1 MWLMKVYSF
10 VLAIPWLQHQD
21 CRSLEEFSLWTS
33 GYFTIDPFGM
43 SPEPTISWCARPS
56 LSVSCMNFWITE
68 DGHGLSEVTQLLPG
82 GELIVF

>member
-33 GYFTIDPFGM
+33 A
-43 SPEPTISWCARPS
+43 SWLLHYRSIWVCTSA
-56 LSVSCMNFWITE
+56 VFKTFVITGAYICLALVL
-68 DGHGLSEVTQLLPG
+68 DQILAVYQF
-82 GELIVF
+82 IQDCDIC